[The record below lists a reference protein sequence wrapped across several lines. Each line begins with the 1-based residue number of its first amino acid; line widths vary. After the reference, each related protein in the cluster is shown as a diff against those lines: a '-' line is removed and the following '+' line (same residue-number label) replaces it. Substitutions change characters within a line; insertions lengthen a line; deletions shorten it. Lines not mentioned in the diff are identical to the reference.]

1 MPHFDKG
8 RKYKFF
14 PRTAEAET
22 FYLTGEGLGVKN
34 WSGDGRIRRVKRHTK
49 YDEMWVQFGYFQKR
63 KWLVVIFK
71 HLRVIFGT
79 LKENDMVH
87 MTGTV
92 DRWGAR
98 RVYVVT
104 GIIKYPHPTITELDD
119 YNVDMQLYKAQEK
132 TAEELEIESY
142 INFRETDI
150 TKYNA
155 EIRKDKEEVEAT
167 NNEVFL
173 PENDD

>member
-1 MPHFDKG
+1 
-8 RKYKFF
+8 
-14 PRTAEAET
+14 
-22 FYLTGEGLGVKN
+22 
-34 WSGDGRIRRVKRHTK
+34 
-49 YDEMWVQFGYFQKR
+49 
-63 KWLVVIFK
+63 
-71 HLRVIFGT
+71 
-79 LKENDMVH
+79 

-119 YNVDMQLYKAQEK
+119 YNVDMQLYKAQTK
-132 TAEELEIESY
+132 TEEELEIESY
-142 INFRETDI
+142 INFKETDI

-155 EIRKDKEEVEAT
+155 EMRKDKEEVEAT
-167 NNEVFL
+167 NSEVFL